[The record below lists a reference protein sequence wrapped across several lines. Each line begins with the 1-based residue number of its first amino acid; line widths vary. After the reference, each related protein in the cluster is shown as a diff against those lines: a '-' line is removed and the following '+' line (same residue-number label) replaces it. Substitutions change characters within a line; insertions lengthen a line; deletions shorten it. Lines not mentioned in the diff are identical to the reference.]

1 MEVKMVTA
9 SHIAKKIVSQ
19 QPFVEEGLGEGI
31 ISIGNLAEQML
42 PAIEKEMGKKVR
54 LPAIVMALRRHSEE
68 MQEHRKKMKAFD
80 YTGELIMKTNICDV
94 NVVKS
99 QTLLAKLRTIYNL
112 VDFERGDTLN
122 VILGNNEVSIVI
134 NEKYLEKLTKFLSG
148 EKILKRENGLV
159 ALTIIFTAD
168 DFLHTPGIIF
178 NAVRRLAWDNINI
191 YEIVSTMT
199 ELTFI
204 LHKKDSMKAYEVLQE
219 MVGK

>member
-1 MEVKMVTA
+1 MVTV
-9 SHIAKKIVSQ
+9 SHIVKKIVSE
-19 QPFVEEGLGEGI
+19 QPFVEEALGRGI
-31 ISIGNLAEQML
+31 ISIANLAEELL
-42 PAIEKEMGKKVR
+42 PEIEKELGKKVKQ
-54 LPAIVMALRRHSEE
+54 AAVVMALRRYSEE
-68 MQEHRKKMKAFD
+68 IVEHRKKMKSFD

-99 QTLLAKLRTIYNL
+99 QVLLAKLKTAYNL

-122 VILGNNEVSIVI
+122 VILGNNEVSIVV
-134 NEKYLEKLTKFLSG
+134 NEKYLEKLIKFLSG
-148 EKILKRENGLV
+148 EKILKKESGLV

-168 DFLHTPGIIF
+168 DFLHAPGIIF

-204 LHKKDSMKAYEVLQE
+204 LHKKDSMKAYEALQE
-219 MVGK
+219 MVGR

>member
-1 MEVKMVTA
+1 MMEVKMVTA

-94 NVVKS
+94 NVVNS
-99 QTLLAKLRTIYNL
+99 QNS
-112 VDFERGDTLN
+112 FP
-122 VILGNNEVSIVI
+122 
-134 NEKYLEKLTKFLSG
+134 EKKY
-148 EKILKRENGLV
+148 
-159 ALTIIFTAD
+159 
-168 DFLHTPGIIF
+168 
-178 NAVRRLAWDNINI
+178 
-191 YEIVSTMT
+191 
-199 ELTFI
+199 
-204 LHKKDSMKAYEVLQE
+204 
-219 MVGK
+219 